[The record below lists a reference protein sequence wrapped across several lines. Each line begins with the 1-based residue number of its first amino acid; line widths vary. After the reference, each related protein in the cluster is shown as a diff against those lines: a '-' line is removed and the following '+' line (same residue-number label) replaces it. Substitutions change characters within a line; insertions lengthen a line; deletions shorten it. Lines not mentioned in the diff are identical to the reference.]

1 MRWMVVAVALLPF
14 AFTSLNVQA
23 NEKSPSKA
31 ASEPLAKI
39 IEKLGSRDYKT
50 RETAAKAIES
60 LGIES
65 LPQLRKALAASTSAE
80 IRKRLS
86 SLVQALERAEILS
99 PKRLTLQMADRPVSD
114 IVNEIKKQTGY
125 PIQNLS
131 GMNPR
136 ITLQMRNATFWEVM
150 DRLCLLG
157 GFTVYYNEGQGL
169 VLSYN
174 DYFTPCVAYCGPFKV
189 VANNFSYNK
198 TINFGPLPR
207 NPANHQLRNE
217 SLTFSFTVHSEP
229 KLPIMNVGQPRV
241 LEAIDDAGAS
251 MAPTNSNQ
259 YVTYHNYGG
268 YRTLMHGQQINLL
281 WPNKS
286 ARLVKRLRVILP
298 VTLLSEQK
306 PEIVVENLLKVKN
319 AKFTGSNSELQVLEV
334 KETNNKTQFQVKVIA
349 RNKMSN
355 AAHDYSWAN
364 TVPQRIEVHD
374 AKGNKLFSHGYNYES
389 SSQGSM
395 QATFMFGTNGDPKI
409 GPAAKLVFN
418 HWATM
423 SHDIEFEFKDLALP

>member
-1 MRWMVVAVALLPF
+1 MRWIVVAVASLTF
-14 AFTSLNVQA
+14 GFSSLNAQA
-23 NEKSPSKA
+23 YEKSPA
-31 ASEPLAKI
+31 QPAPEPLAKLV
-39 IEKLGSRDYKT
+39 EKLGSRDYKT
-50 RETAAKAIES
+50 RESAGKAIES
-60 LGIES
+60 FGVES

-80 IRKRLS
+80 TRKRLS
-86 SLVQALERAEILS
+86 SIVQTLERTEILS
-99 PKRLTLQMADRPVSD
+99 PKRLTLNLVDRPVTD

-136 ITLQMRNATFWEVM
+136 ITLEMRNATFWEVM

-174 DYFTPCVAYCGPFKV
+174 DYFTPCVAYHGPFKI

-207 NPANHQLRNE
+207 NPANHQLRSE
-217 SLTFSFTVHSEP
+217 SLTFSFTLHAEP

-241 LEAIDDAGAS
+241 LEAIDDTGAS
-251 MAPTNSNQ
+251 MAPTHSNQ
-259 YVTYHNYGG
+259 QVTYHNYGG

-281 WPNKS
+281 WPNKN

-319 AKFTGSNSELQVLEV
+319 AKFTGTNTELQVLEV
-334 KETNNKTQFQVKVIA
+334 KETNNKTQFQVKIIA
-349 RNKMSN
+349 RNKMPN
-355 AAHDYSWAN
+355 AAQDYSWAN
-364 TVPQRIEVHD
+364 TVPQRIEVFD
-374 AKGNKLFSHGYNYES
+374 AKGNKLVSHGYNYES

-423 SHDIEFEFKDLALP
+423 PHDIEFEFKDLELP